1 MILKNL
7 FNLQLF
13 ADGDGQAAAE
23 STSEAVSVDS
33 GENTASLAAAEND
46 VETQKPTFDE
56 MIKGEYKQDFDN
68 RVQKIINQ
76 RFKDHKPLA
85 DYKKNS
91 ERLMTFLGER
101 FGKTADDFDGILNAM
116 RYDESYIE
124 NQAMKEGTSS
134 EEMKQRLKFQY
145 EKDDLAR
152 ENAELKR
159 LLDEKNNAETE
170 ARNIEAFN
178 EDARKT
184 KEVYNN
190 FELATEMQNEEF
202 VSYVRKGI
210 PLRKA
215 YELTHLDELLS
226 NAMHYTAQKVSE
238 QVTNNIKARGA
249 RPTEN
254 GVSSQTASSVKVDVS
269 KLTSKEL
276 ADIRRRVAAGE
287 EISF

>member
-33 GENTASLAAAEND
+33 GENTSSLAAAENN

-116 RYDESYIE
+116 RYDENYIE

-134 EEMKQRLKFQY
+134 DEMRQRLKFQY

-159 LLDEKNNAETE
+159 QIDERNNAETE
-170 ARNIEAFN
+170 AANREKFNADIKAVQNVYSDFKIEN
-178 EDARKT
+178 EM
-184 KEVYNN
+184 NN
-190 FELATEMQNEEF
+190 PDFVDLLRRGVPMQA
-202 VSYVRKGI
+202 
-210 PLRKA
+210 A
-215 YELTHLDELLS
+215 YEVVNRDKILS

-254 GVSSQTASSVKVDVS
+254 GVSSQAASSVKTDVS
-269 KLTSKEL
+269 NLTIKEL
-276 ADIRRRVAAGE
+276 ADIHRRVARGE
-287 EISF
+287 KITF